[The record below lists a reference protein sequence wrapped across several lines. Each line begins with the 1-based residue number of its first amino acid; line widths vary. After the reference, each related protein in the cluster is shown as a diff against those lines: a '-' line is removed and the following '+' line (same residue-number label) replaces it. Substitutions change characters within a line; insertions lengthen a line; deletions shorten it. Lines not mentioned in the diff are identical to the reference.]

1 MAEKWFATTVVFAE
15 ACTWSATSPPTVIPR
30 SISIKCFIYAQSC
43 HLLVVNSYCV
53 PQNTHNMYMMW
64 HSIKY
69 TYQSK
74 DSMKIALSAP
84 LLSALGR
91 ARSLKLFTG
100 FLLILHI
107 LWAGFV
113 AKNQNSKRRAYT
125 LSLSHKCLK
134 CEHFSWF
141 VPRIFYQ
148 ILGNSKGF
156 QPSSLEWTQVPFF
169 MPSLPTSSLFLW
181 AQQGGQQLVGLPDNK
196 WKLWGKFALQE
207 RLCQPLQGFQS
218 LQPCNN
224 FQSDYF
230 HKKLLRK
237 LFHFCSS
244 QFLVWKLQRINISAL
259 LR

>member
-1 MAEKWFATTVVFAE
+1 MAEKWFATTVVFAV

-30 SISIKCFIYAQSC
+30 SISMKCFIYAQSC

-91 ARSLKLFTG
+91 ALSLKLFTG

-113 AKNQNSKRRAYT
+113 AKNQKSKRRAYT
-125 LSLSHKCLK
+125 FHCPINAWNVNIFLGLFPEFFTKYL
-134 CEHFSWF
+134 ETIRAFS
-141 VPRIFYQ
+141 
-148 ILGNSKGF
+148 
-156 QPSSLEWTQVPFF
+156 
-169 MPSLPTSSLFLW
+169 
-181 AQQGGQQLVGLPDNK
+181 
-196 WKLWGKFALQE
+196 
-207 RLCQPLQGFQS
+207 PL
-218 LQPCNN
+218 
-224 FQSDYF
+224 
-230 HKKLLRK
+230 
-237 LFHFCSS
+237 
-244 QFLVWKLQRINISAL
+244 A
-259 LR
+259 